1 MATPLLI
8 DADPGVDDAVALA
21 LALSHATVDLRAV
34 VGVGGTVSLDQAMA
48 NIHGVLRAMA
58 TNKPVL
64 IGRGREPAGPA
75 VDRAD
80 LHGKDGL
87 ADVGL
92 STVAAVA
99 TDFREV
105 YRQVAAEAG
114 GELTVLTTGPLTN
127 LAAILTETP
136 KLARGLRQVVVTGGA
151 AWAKGDV
158 GGTAEFNF
166 HRDPVAAD
174 VVLRSGLSL
183 TVVPLDVTNYI
194 MLDESHLARLASANG
209 GPGPVLARILQSA
222 VESDGAPGY
231 GKTYVPAAVAVG
243 SLLWPKLFI
252 QTRMRLEVAPRGRDA
267 GRCLPALG
275 GAPPLQ
281 VNLLTAVSAV
291 DLIENLLES
300 LCGES
305 FVV

>member
-8 DADPGVDDAVALA
+8 DADLGVDDALA
-21 LALSHATVDLRAV
+21 LALVLSHAEVDLRAV
-34 VGVGGTVSLDQAMA
+34 VGVGGAVSLDQAMA
-48 NIHGVLRAMA
+48 NIRGFLQALA
-58 TNKPVL
+58 PKKPVL
-64 IGRGREPAGPA
+64 IGRGSEPAGPA
-75 VDRAD
+75 VDRTD

-87 ADVGL
+87 GDTGL
-92 STVAAVA
+92 PALAAAA

-105 YRQVAAEAG
+105 YRQAATQARG
-114 GELTVLTTGPLTN
+114 GLAVLTTGPLTN

-136 KLARGLRQVVVTGGA
+136 ELARGLRQVVVTGGA

-166 HRDPVAAD
+166 HRDPAAAGA
-174 VVLRSGLSL
+174 VLRSGLPL
-183 TVVPLDVTNYI
+183 TIVPLDVTNFI
-194 MLDESHLARLASANG
+194 MLDESHLARLASAND
-209 GPGPVLARILQSA
+209 GPGPVLARILRPG
-222 VESDGAPGY
+222 VESDAAPGY
-231 GKTYVPAAVAVG
+231 GKAYVPAAVAAA
-243 SLLWPKLFI
+243 SLLWPKLFL
-252 QTRMRLEVAPRGRDA
+252 QTRMRLEVLPQGREA
-267 GRCLPALG
+267 GRCRPALG
-275 GAPPLQ
+275 GDPALQ